1 MIRLLK
7 DAEVF
12 SSAGEKIG
20 SLDRVVIDP
29 VTKKVSHI
37 IVKEGVLFSSR
48 KVIPITYVELDGE
61 RIMLSKNAMELED
74 LPDYIEGAYVSL
86 NNTNEPSQNE
96 EAVYWYPPTNLA
108 WWNVRN
114 YDWYPEPKYVLK
126 TRDILPEGTIALEEG
141 ATVISKD
148 GKDLG
153 NIERIIVEPEEKRA
167 THIVVSNGFFSKEFK
182 LVPTL
187 WITNV
192 TEEKVY
198 LSIWSD
204 LFESLPDQ
212 EKVP

>member
-37 IVKEGVLFSSR
+37 IVKEGILFSNS
-48 KVIPITYVELDGE
+48 KVIPISYVELDGE

-74 LPDYIEGAYVSL
+74 LPDYEEGDYVNL
-86 NNTNEPSQNE
+86 GDTNEPAQHE

-108 WWNVRN
+108 WWNVRD

-126 TRDILPEGTIALEEG
+126 TRDVLPEGTIALEEG

-153 NIERIIVEPEEKRA
+153 NIERIIVEPKAKRA
-167 THIVVSNGFFSKEFK
+167 THIVVSKGIFTKK
-182 LVPTL
+182 LKRIPTL

-198 LSIWSD
+198 LSVWSD

-212 EKVP
+212 ERVP

>member
-37 IVKEGVLFSSR
+37 IVKEGILFSRS

-61 RIMLSKNAMELED
+61 RIMLSKNAMELDD
-74 LPDYIEGAYVSL
+74 LPDVEEGDYVNL
-86 NNTNEPSQNE
+86 KDTNEPAQHE

-108 WWNVRN
+108 WWSVRD

-126 TRDILPEGTIALEEG
+126 TREVLPEGTIALEEG
-141 ATVISKD
+141 AAVISKD

-153 NIERIIVEPEEKRA
+153 NIERIIVEPNAKRA
-167 THIVVSNGFFSKEFK
+167 THIVVSKGFFTKELK
-182 LVPTL
+182 RVPTL

-198 LSIWSD
+198 LSVWSD

-212 EKVP
+212 ERVP